1 MPLVPAVGTLA
12 EAHHIS
18 CAIRR
23 PLDASFL
30 SKNSTNLAGWS
41 CERAADPADARK
53 GESKCCTHSPRFSM
67 RSRVSAWSCDRD
79 ETRLTQMK
87 RLRSAVLMTTPLSI
101 SPEMPLASSS
111 NWLLKPLGA
120 VLLSW
125 SSPPAALSPGSLT
138 WRKELMIACETVNCN
153 GQQFEAIAFYS
164 SSPQRILHCN
174 KPANCF
180 PFACLQSRRGVQRAA
195 WPSAGRQS
203 PECDHA

>member
-1 MPLVPAVGTLA
+1 MLRSFPRIVQIWQDGHAKEQRTRQMRARVKVNVVHIVPDFLREAVLVRGPAIAT
-12 EAHHIS
+12 
-18 CAIRR
+18 
-23 PLDASFL
+23 
-30 SKNSTNLAGWS
+30 K
-41 CERAADPADARK
+41 
-53 GESKCCTHSPRFSM
+53 
-67 RSRVSAWSCDRD
+67 
-79 ETRLTQMK
+79 TRLTQMK

-101 SPEMPLASSS
+101 SPEMPFASSS